1 LIAKSLALP
10 GRARQWV
17 LDATIGAAAAL
28 VAITA
33 AEAALPDKAARLT
46 GAPVKPAAVAVVPAV
61 AQAPAQ
67 PPALIAF
74 AEPVPG
80 YAVVSPFGLRK
91 LPWEEGGRLHEGV
104 DISAPAGVAVLAAAD
119 GVVTAAGSSDSY
131 GRYVEVTHAEGLKS
145 FYAHLGA
152 IDKGVTAG
160 LAVKAG
166 TPIGAIGSSG
176 TSTGPHLHFEIR
188 DARRRPLNPKY
199 FLEQRFATAE
209 ELPLARAARVP
220 RGVRI
225 AQVSMIPANKR
236 ALMEA
241 KAAKA
246 KGKDAPEAASAE
258 RLGVDVAAVESRDA
272 RKALIAQIAAGQ
284 KAEMARD
291 AARPHATIAGAGE
304 SAAEPVDVAATP
316 S

>member
-1 LIAKSLALP
+1 LNVKSLALR

-17 LDATIGAAAAL
+17 FDAAIGAAAAL

-33 AEAALPDKAARLT
+33 AEAALPGKTARLT
-46 GAPVKPAAVAVVPAV
+46 AASLKPAVIAVVPAV
-61 AQAPAQ
+61 AETPAP

-104 DISAPAGVAVLAAAD
+104 DISAPTGVAVLAAAD
-119 GVVTAAGSSDSY
+119 GVVIAAGSSDSY
-131 GRYVEVTHAEGLKS
+131 GRYVEVEHAEGLKS

-152 IDKGVTAG
+152 IGKGVAAG
-160 LAVKAG
+160 LAVTAG

-188 DARRRPLNPKY
+188 DTRDRPLNPKY
-199 FLEQRFATAE
+199 FLEQQFATAGD
-209 ELPLARAARVP
+209 LPLARAARVP

-225 AQVSMIPANKR
+225 AQVSMIPESKR

-241 KAAKA
+241 KVAKT
-246 KGKDAPEAASAE
+246 KGKGAPEAASAAQ
-258 RLGVDVAAVESRDA
+258 LGVDVAAIENQHAKR
-272 RKALIAQIAAGQ
+272 ALIAQIAASQ
-284 KAEMARD
+284 KAEMAGE
-291 AARPHATIAGAGE
+291 AVRPHLTIPGAGE
-304 SAAEPVDVAATP
+304 SAAAPVDVAATP

>member
-1 LIAKSLALP
+1 LNVKSLALR

-17 LDATIGAAAAL
+17 FDAAIGAAAAL

-33 AEAALPDKAARLT
+33 AEAALPDKTARLT
-46 GAPVKPAAVAVVPAV
+46 ATLVKPVAIAVVPAV
-61 AQAPAQ
+61 AQTP

-91 LPWEEGGRLHEGV
+91 LPWEGGGRLHEGV
-104 DISAPAGVAVLAAAD
+104 DISAPTGVAVLAAAD

-131 GRYVEVTHAEGLKS
+131 GRYVEVEHAEGLKS

-152 IDKGVTAG
+152 IGKGVAAG
-160 LAVKAG
+160 LAVTAG
-166 TPIGAIGSSG
+166 TPLGAIGSSG

-188 DARRRPLNPKY
+188 DAKDRPLNPKY
-199 FLEQRFATAE
+199 FLEQQFATAGD
-209 ELPLARAARVP
+209 LPLARAARVP

-225 AQVSMIPANKR
+225 AQVSMIPESKR

-241 KAAKA
+241 KVARTKA
-246 KGKDAPEAASAE
+246 EDAPRAASASQF
-258 RLGVDVAAVESRDA
+258 GVDVAGVESRNA
-272 RKALIAQIAAGQ
+272 KRALIAQIAAGQ
-284 KAEMARD
+284 KAEMAGET
-291 AARPHATIAGAGE
+291 ARPHITIPGAGAGE
-304 SAAEPVDVAATP
+304 TPAPPIDVAATP